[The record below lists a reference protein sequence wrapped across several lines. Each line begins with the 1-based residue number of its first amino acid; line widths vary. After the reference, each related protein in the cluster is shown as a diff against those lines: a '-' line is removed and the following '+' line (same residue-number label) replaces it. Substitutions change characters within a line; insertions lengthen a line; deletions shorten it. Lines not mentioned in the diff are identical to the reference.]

1 MLRSDRGRVTRSGSS
16 FGCEKEGIRS
26 IILHRFKAYRIYLDL
41 VISELIN
48 RFEPWPEWVV
58 LGEKCFNF
66 INDSDFDQRRESF
79 SKLLDTPHGIN
90 PLLSDEKERLLAE
103 YVTLH
108 MNAMRVIGDLKH
120 ENSEFTL
127 EQVWYAL
134 LTEEMYYKNCKFI
147 NFISLKYLNRSYNEC
162 IVESAVS
169 NVEEIDRKDRPLKD
183 ENVEKLNFIAT
194 NGPHPLV
201 SMDLVDDMLTNH
213 FGKDWHFTIAQS
225 RWFVSK
231 TVDRHVQYARNL
243 PNSLQ

>member
-1 MLRSDRGRVTRSGSS
+1 MCWVQWRLFDITKSQNTFQSS
-16 FGCEKEGIRS
+16 ASRK
-26 IILHRFKAYRIYLDL
+26 IISNKRLNF
-41 VISELIN
+41 
-48 RFEPWPEWVV
+48 FEF
-58 LGEKCFNF
+58 LYF
-66 INDSDFDQRRESF
+66 ST

-147 NFISLKYLNRSYNEC
+147 NFISLKYLNRSHNEC

-169 NVEEIDRKDRPLKD
+169 NVEEIDRRDRPLKD
-183 ENVEKLNFIAT
+183 ENVEKLDFLAT

-201 SMDLVDDMLTNH
+201 SMDCAS
-213 FGKDWHFTIAQS
+213 I
-225 RWFVSK
+225 
-231 TVDRHVQYARNL
+231 
-243 PNSLQ
+243 